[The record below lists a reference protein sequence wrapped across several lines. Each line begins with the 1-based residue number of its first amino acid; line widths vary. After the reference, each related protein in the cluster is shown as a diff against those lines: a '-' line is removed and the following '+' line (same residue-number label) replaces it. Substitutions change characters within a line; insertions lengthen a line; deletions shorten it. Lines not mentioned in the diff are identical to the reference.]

1 MGVYKLMVEANLKN
15 RFSRLR
21 GQLDG
26 LEGMLTNSRNCED
39 VLIQLSA
46 IKAALNQLGVLILQK
61 ETNCLKLKDADKKK
75 LETLLN
81 RFVKS

>member
-1 MGVYKLMVEANLKN
+1 MTTDNKLKN

-26 LEGMLTNSRNCED
+26 LEKMLAQDRNCEE

-46 IKAALNQLGVLILQK
+46 IKSALDQLGVLILQK
-61 ETNCLKLKDADKKK
+61 ETSCLKLKDNEKKK
-75 LETLLN
+75 LELLIN